1 MAVTKINENFPCLKP
16 TTKINFPF
24 PLEDF
29 NFVVLLHIYEFEEGI
44 PKGGVE
50 WKKGGGS
57 GTQSPQHQSRDFLVW
72 KMIKEKTK

>member
-50 WKKGGGS
+50 WKKGGGRGPKVLS
-57 GTQSPQHQSRDFLVW
+57 INLGTFLCG
-72 KMIKEKTK
+72 K